1 MPAKKEELTEAQKV
15 ERQISAMGDSV
26 DLINRLVAGGKHT
39 QDVHDTIDRN
49 VRHLELMVAKD
60 NIKGAGQSLKAFTD
74 AIKVGGDY
82 IKAPVVEG

>member
-1 MPAKKEELTEAQKV
+1 MPAKKEELTEAQKT

-26 DLINRLVAGGKHT
+26 DLINRLIAEGKHT

-60 NIKGAGQSLKAFTD
+60 NIKAAGSVKAFTD
-74 AIKVGGDY
+74 TIAAGKDY
-82 IKAPVVEG
+82 ITAPVA